1 MAGINPASNKS
12 LASVLLGIGKNFTR
26 NPLILALVVSVIFS
40 ILALITI
47 VAMRR
52 VLALTVAVILV

>member
-1 MAGINPASNKS
+1 MNPSSTKS
-12 LASVLLGIGKNFTR
+12 LASVLLDIGKNFTR
-26 NPLILALVVSVIFS
+26 NPLIIAIVISVIFS

-52 VLALTVAVILV
+52 VLALKVAVILV